1 MCAPVKGVRAIV
13 RNPLDVQVEG
23 ASNSRRDEPLRWAA
37 PPSLHSLVKGAS
49 TNSDLVRGASSVID
63 RGTS

>member
-1 MCAPVKGVRAIV
+1 MCALVEGVGAIV

-23 ASNSRRDEPLRWAA
+23 VSNSRRGEPLRWAA

-49 TNSDLVRGASSVID
+49 TSNLVKGASSVID